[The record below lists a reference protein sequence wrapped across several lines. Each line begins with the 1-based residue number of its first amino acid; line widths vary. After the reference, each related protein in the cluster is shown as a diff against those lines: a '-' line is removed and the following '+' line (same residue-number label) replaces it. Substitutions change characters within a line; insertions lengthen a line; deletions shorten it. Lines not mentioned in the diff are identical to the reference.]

1 MAKKRANDNDAEAIA
16 RRAAEFSAQRAS
28 DHEEVR
34 FTKKQQWAVTA
45 AGMGIMLA
53 LYTTAKQAASVGAS
67 ERLIVLGLILIT
79 PLACSWFLWSLQEHL
94 SEVRLRLDPDDKDHF
109 GRGARDILVIF
120 AALLFIGSFLF
131 GYALYR

>member
-1 MAKKRANDNDAEAIA
+1 MAKKAANDNDTEAIA
-16 RRAAEFSAQRAS
+16 RRAAQRAS

-53 LYTTAKQAASVGAS
+53 LYTTAKQAASVGAN
-67 ERLIVLGLILIT
+67 ERLVVLGLILIT
-79 PLACSWFLWSLQEHL
+79 PLACLWFLWSLQEHL
-94 SEVRLRLDPDDKDHF
+94 SEVRLRLDPDDKDPF
-109 GRGARDILVIF
+109 GRGADILAIF
-120 AALLFIGSFLF
+120 AGVLFIGSFLF